1 MRLLIS
7 SSAGSFL
14 AIDHCPPVENE
25 NQASNDEG
33 KRTPTGRSWFHYSK
47 PGLLLLCASV
57 ASFLNTGM
65 TIFARSSYLWKFLQ
79 PICLGNQF
87 VSEGH
92 CTVWIVACDEDD
104 NVVKV
109 VSCSGR
115 PN

>member
-1 MRLLIS
+1 MPNARNLTKLSVVINS
-7 SSAGSFL
+7 VYDPIRPKEDL
-14 AIDHCPPVENE
+14 AKIVIPVFR
-25 NQASNDEG
+25 NDA
-33 KRTPTGRSWFHYSK
+33 T
-47 PGLLLLCASV
+47 
-57 ASFLNTGM
+57 
-65 TIFARSSYLWKFLQ
+65 YLWKFLQ

-115 PN
+115 PD